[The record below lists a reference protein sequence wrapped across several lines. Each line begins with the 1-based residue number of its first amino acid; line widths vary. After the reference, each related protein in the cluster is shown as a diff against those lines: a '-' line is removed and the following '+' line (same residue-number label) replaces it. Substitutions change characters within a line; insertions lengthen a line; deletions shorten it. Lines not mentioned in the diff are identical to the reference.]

1 MTGGSK
7 NWPENIILIITANH
21 QEIFK
26 EVYFL
31 KKYKN
36 FIKI

>member
-7 NWPENIILIITANH
+7 NWPENIIIIIIIANH
-21 QEIFK
+21 QEIFQ

-31 KKYKN
+31 KN
-36 FIKI
+36 IRTL

>member
-7 NWPENIILIITANH
+7 NWPENIILIIIANH
-21 QEIFK
+21 QEIFQ

-31 KKYKN
+31 KN
-36 FIKI
+36 IRTL